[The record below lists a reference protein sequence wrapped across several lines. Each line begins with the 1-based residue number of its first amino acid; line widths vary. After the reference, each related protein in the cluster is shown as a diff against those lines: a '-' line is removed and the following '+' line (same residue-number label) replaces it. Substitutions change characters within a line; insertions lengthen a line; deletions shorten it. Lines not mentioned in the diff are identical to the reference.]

1 MKAFTLV
8 VFFFS
13 FSAMADLDTILKLSE
28 DVRDSVVEME
38 DLDEQE
44 EFVLTE
50 EKADTIY
57 NLQKL
62 DLETSEIV
70 ATRGPVAHADSPCFE
85 NGLIS
90 SEIAERIEGRKF
102 KIYFTGTF
110 SDGSDLGLNP
120 GFSGKYNYSKYMNA
134 LRANGAPTGAINTIG
149 KLENKYLS
157 ENPRDDWQ
165 NLSTV
170 ERGNIL
176 QAFATE
182 RAGEDVSVGLIL
194 SEYAIREMTRDPG
207 NWKSSLNEIKDHLSF
222 EEKLKIA
229 SHFGGRFSDNY
240 NTDRANGEGDR
251 ADGIV
256 TIEEMLESV
265 RDNEP
270 GGVCR
275 DVSQAQSLMLQEL
288 GVGKDDIY
296 QVSYRTATG
305 GHVTTVVRD
314 PDDSKRI
321 VKINYDYME
330 STDDRNGGA
339 ALTRNDTMPEFGMN
353 YRIYDADGKPASY
366 VPTEFGDVLKDVTGG
381 RSLKDGLT
389 QNHSLQRV
397 YVETPIGVGT
407 AFTGTTSSGD
417 NIVGVAI
424 SKRSQERRPNGL
436 EYGVAIAKRDGQ
448 RSDVKVS
455 ETALYGTLKYTYN
468 SPRIEKGP
476 FSLGMHG
483 GIQGDIIV
491 GQNRNEYSWGSV
503 REGVNTDVMTTTF
516 VGVNADYE
524 SRDGRTRV
532 DTDITLDGFVSH
544 KNEQEGPD
552 SGFTIAPNQIT
563 WSTAVQHEVSDDML
577 VMGESAILLRE
588 MGNSAV
594 FKAGLL
600 DQSRDLA
607 GTISYQTPLDDVP
620 SFMPVSSEAVGFG
633 VVKRFEKPGRR
644 VNGSFEL
651 GYERD
656 LDYDQNQVKANFGF
670 KW

>member
-1 MKAFTLV
+1 
-8 VFFFS
+8 
-13 FSAMADLDTILKLSE
+13 
-28 DVRDSVVEME
+28 
-38 DLDEQE
+38 
-44 EFVLTE
+44 
-50 EKADTIY
+50 
-57 NLQKL
+57 
-62 DLETSEIV
+62 
-70 ATRGPVAHADSPCFE
+70 
-85 NGLIS
+85 
-90 SEIAERIEGRKF
+90 
-102 KIYFTGTF
+102 
-110 SDGSDLGLNP
+110 
-120 GFSGKYNYSKYMNA
+120 
-134 LRANGAPTGAINTIG
+134 
-149 KLENKYLS
+149 
-157 ENPRDDWQ
+157 
-165 NLSTV
+165 
-170 ERGNIL
+170 
-176 QAFATE
+176 
-182 RAGEDVSVGLIL
+182 
-194 SEYAIREMTRDPG
+194 
-207 NWKSSLNEIKDHLSF
+207 
-222 EEKLKIA
+222 
-229 SHFGGRFSDNY
+229 
-240 NTDRANGEGDR
+240 
-251 ADGIV
+251 
-256 TIEEMLESV
+256 
-265 RDNEP
+265 
-270 GGVCR
+270 
-275 DVSQAQSLMLQEL
+275 
-288 GVGKDDIY
+288 
-296 QVSYRTATG
+296 
-305 GHVTTVVRD
+305 
-314 PDDSKRI
+314 
-321 VKINYDYME
+321 
-330 STDDRNGGA
+330 
-339 ALTRNDTMPEFGMN
+339 MPEFGMN

-381 RSLKDGLT
+381 HSLKDGLT